1 MQGLQRNSHLLSS
14 NQCQTQDML
23 ERQHSPV
30 SSAFTLGVA
39 IEMTLPAWFK
49 LDSVQQCCK
58 QVLMQRLQR
67 NSHLLSSNQCQTEYM
82 LAGKSLVACMLLKTY
97 MPAICLHNVKICL
110 MPA

>member
-1 MQGLQRNSHLLSS
+1 MTLPAWFKLDSAQQCCKQVLMQGLQRNSHLLSS

-39 IEMTLPAWFK
+39 IQMTLPAWFK
-49 LDSVQQCCK
+49 LNSVQQCCK

-67 NSHLLSSNQCQTEYM
+67 NSHLHVY
-82 LAGKSLVACMLLKTY
+82 
-97 MPAICLHNVKICL
+97 
-110 MPA
+110 